1 MRMRILGLFA
11 VLLLLLPVG
20 GCSEAAEEREYFDT
34 PVLGQYYVEY
44 KGRVYNTYGTP
55 CRYDAT
61 LENTG
66 YLGYR
71 ARQVGSMENLKGSFP
86 KGTTFY
92 SFDPNQS
99 ALKATYALLAVLPG
113 EAEYYFAVSFDEVD
127 LKTGYDILHPLY
139 LDGSCWMFFNFEDET
154 MGRAWSPDAT
164 EEERTEFIEG
174 FAKAPAVTEVPKGDP
189 RIFWMKSYDA
199 IVVQM
204 NLYENGVISIATDP
218 EKAVQLDEQTNALI
232 HRILDGE
239 AGVEEEA

>member
-71 ARQVGSMENLKGSFP
+71 AQLRLLCYLNICKHFSCTPL
-86 KGTTFY
+86 
-92 SFDPNQS
+92 
-99 ALKATYALLAVLPG
+99 LLA
-113 EAEYYFAVSFDEVD
+113 
-127 LKTGYDILHPLY
+127 
-139 LDGSCWMFFNFEDET
+139 
-154 MGRAWSPDAT
+154 
-164 EEERTEFIEG
+164 
-174 FAKAPAVTEVPKGDP
+174 
-189 RIFWMKSYDA
+189 
-199 IVVQM
+199 
-204 NLYENGVISIATDP
+204 
-218 EKAVQLDEQTNALI
+218 
-232 HRILDGE
+232 
-239 AGVEEEA
+239 